1 MKRSETILVG
11 IGLGLLAIVAS
22 RIGWAT
28 LFRQLKTAW
37 LAIPVLVALSLLRLV
52 LQTHSWRVALRK
64 EGVTTTFGELVGIRL
79 ASQSMGYLSV
89 LGPALSEPMKIKL
102 LRNEWNAS
110 ARATLVDTGVYWF
123 SSASVGLVGCAAA
136 AMVLGG
142 AHDAASLLAVAVLF
156 IVLLALLVR
165 KKSLLL
171 QLVAILRKRAPGWLK
186 KGAELEG
193 EIRSFRT
200 RHPVSVRWMMFLDL
214 ICQILL
220 IAEAAVVLSFAK
232 LPIHISTLLGI
243 EAASRVTKIVAGW
256 LPARLGADEGGAA
269 AAFAAFGLAPAA
281 GVVLALARR
290 SRDLL
295 WCVLGLSWMAWRSR
309 QANGGKRREGVLLAC
324 KQS

>member
-11 IGLGLLAIVAS
+11 VGLGLLAIVAS
-22 RIGWAT
+22 RIGWAAVF
-28 LFRQLKTAW
+28 LQLKTAW
-37 LAIPVLVALSLLRLV
+37 LAIPILVGLSLLRLL
-52 LQTHSWRVALRK
+52 LQTHSWRMALLK

-89 LGPALSEPMKIKL
+89 LGPALSEPMKINL

-136 AMVLGG
+136 AIVLGG
-142 AHDAASLLAVAVLF
+142 AQDAASLLAVAVLF
-156 IVLLALLVR
+156 ALLLALLVR
-165 KKSLLL
+165 EKSLLL
-171 QLVAILRKRAPGWLK
+171 QLVAVLRKRAPSWLK

-193 EIRSFRT
+193 EIRSFRR
-200 RHPVSVRWMMFLDL
+200 RHPVAVRWMMFLDL
-214 ICQILL
+214 LCQILL
-220 IAEAAVVLSFAK
+220 LAETAVVLSFAK
-232 LPIHISTLLGI
+232 LPIHISTLLAI

-256 LPARLGADEGGAA
+256 LPARIGADEGGAA
-269 AAFAAFGLAPAA
+269 AAFAAFGLSPAA

-295 WCVLGLSWMAWRSR
+295 WCILGLSWLAWKSR
-309 QANGGKRREGVLLAC
+309 QANSGQQSQGVLLAC